1 MMTPGD
7 AAAADAAGAGHLPEM
22 VVAPARP
29 DVREAHEGDVIFEVR
44 RAADGGLILPVFTTV
59 NGLVAALGPA
69 QPWVV
74 LPLRNIREIMGA
86 TGIDRVVLDP
96 DAEPDAWRWQPGD
109 IAALR
114 ESVR

>member
-1 MMTPGD
+1 MTPGD
-7 AAAADAAGAGHLPEM
+7 AAGGDAARAGDVPEM

-59 NGLVAALGPA
+59 SGLVAALGSA

-96 DAEPDAWRWQPGD
+96 DAEPDAWRWQLSD

-114 ESVR
+114 ERVR

>member
-7 AAAADAAGAGHLPEM
+7 SAADAAGAGHPPEM

-29 DVREAHEGDVIFEVR
+29 DVREAHAGDVIFEVR

-59 NGLVAALGPA
+59 HGLVAALGPE

-86 TGIDRVVLDP
+86 TGIGRVVLDP
-96 DAEPDAWRWQPGD
+96 DAEPGAWRWQPSD